1 MFTSISALRNSSAMP
16 DRVSSVERNLKKL
29 NPQWKPEYLFP
40 VAAIGLSN
48 IVDDVEWVE
57 HNTSVL
63 LKSSL
68 ARYYPAGLLSAGAT
82 AAELI
87 KALEAVH
94 PRHISRTQK
103 TMVINTAL
111 VQINAAIAKAFGV
124 AAYDWAKNP
133 VTDVQTVADD
143 AAPSSSEPVAVVKP
157 VKVATPKAEPVAP
170 VAPGAGLSLQH
181 AFEIVFKGDKLNF
194 EKNASGKGYAA
205 DRVQGKYLGFVKT
218 VQALKSNVLN
228 LADVAA

>member
-1 MFTSISALRNSSAMP
+1 MFTSISALRNSHAMQ

-29 NPQWKPEYLFP
+29 NPQWKPEFLFP
-40 VAAIGLSN
+40 VAVVGLSN
-48 IVDDVEWVE
+48 SVDDVEWVE
-57 HNTSVL
+57 YNTSVL
-63 LKSSL
+63 LKSGPT
-68 ARYYPAGLLSAGAT
+68 RYYPAGLLSAGAS

-103 TMVINTAL
+103 TIVINTAL
-111 VQINAAIAKAFGV
+111 VQINAAIARAFGV
-124 AAYDWAKNP
+124 AAYDWSKNP
-133 VTDVQTVADD
+133 ITDVQTVADD
-143 AAPSSSEPVAVVKP
+143 AAPSSSEPVEAPAK
-157 VKVATPKAEPVAP
+157 VKVEAKAEPVAA
-170 VAPGAGLSLQH
+170 VASGAALSLQH

-194 EKNASGKGYAA
+194 EKNASGKGYAT

-218 VQALKSNVLN
+218 VQALKGNVLN